1 MGWEEI
7 RAFDRMAAT
16 PTHYGYCRSLARWL
30 PKYDCVKDDLKNTAG
45 NSYFTQSHNRPYN
58 RRAMKKLPLLT
69 FVVLVSFACAAQK
82 QTDAQRLMTE
92 ALKPSPLQENLRVL
106 TDEIG
111 GRVPG
116 TPAVDKAVHW
126 GVDAFKAAGADDVKV
141 ESYSIAHAW
150 QEGATRVA
158 ITSPAQFTLRA

>member
-1 MGWEEI
+1 
-7 RAFDRMAAT
+7 MAVILLTMDTVQSVGDGQLSFKA
-16 PTHYGYCRSLARWL
+16 GNWL
-30 PKYDCVKDDLKNTAG
+30 PAT
-45 NSYFTQSHNRPYN
+45 RYN
-58 RRAMKKLPLLT
+58 RRAMKKLCFLSI
-69 FVVLVSFACAAQK
+69 VVLTAIAVSAQR
-82 QTDAQRLMTE
+82 QTGSQRLMAE

-116 TPAVDKAVHW
+116 TPAMDKAVRW